1 MLRQSIQDIA
11 SVDIFKEGRD
21 ENLFIGRPFYLG
33 YEKAMISD
41 GLEANEQPPL
51 KILPFEFFA
60 GDGKQNLVDFIHFC
74 MLGEFVIS

>member
-33 YEKAMISD
+33 YEKANMTSRD
-41 GLEANEQPPL
+41 T
-51 KILPFEFFA
+51 
-60 GDGKQNLVDFIHFC
+60 NLVF
-74 MLGEFVIS
+74 LGSNVESLVLSIL